1 MNKLNPSS
9 IKLIEEA
16 VEGEYNFI
24 KKEEIMEENIITLTI
39 DGQEVKVK
47 EGTTILQAAKQ
58 AGIDIPTLCFLKDIN
73 EVGDC
78 RMCIVEVEGRR
89 GFATSCIQTVEEGMV
104 VHTHTQ
110 NVLEARHVILDL
122 IISNHAKDCLTCTRS
137 GNCELQTLATKFN
150 VLNIEFEGERTEHKV
165 DDLSPS
171 IVRDFNKCIL
181 CRRCVAACKNVQKI
195 GAIDCINR
203 GFESCISTVGD
214 HSLNDVNCTF
224 CGQCIE
230 ACPTGALH
238 EKETI
243 NDVWVKLKDPETT
256 VIVQTAPAVRVALGE
271 EFGMPIGTNVVGKM
285 VTALKRLGFNKVFDT
300 NTGADLTIMEEANE
314 FIERFTKNDNLP
326 LITSCSPGWVKYIE
340 MNYPELLPHLSSC
353 KSPHQMFGAI
363 LKTYYAKREGL
374 DPAKMYVV
382 SVMPCI
388 AKKFERQRPEM
399 KEDDLYDVDNVI
411 TTRELARMIKQAN
424 KKKKKLEDSNFDS
437 PMGEASGAGAI
448 FGTTGGVM
456 EAALRTAQ
464 DTLTGKDLAKID
476 FEQVRGGE
484 GIKRATINIAGKEIN
499 VVAASGLANA
509 RTILEEIKS
518 GKANYQF
525 VEIMACPGGCI
536 MGGGQ
541 PIKSSKIRSEVDV
554 RKLRADALYSIDE
567 RSIVRKS
574 HENPVMKKLY
584 KDFLEK
590 PGSEIA
596 EKLLHTTYT
605 KREKYNI

>member
-1 MNKLNPSS
+1 M
-9 IKLIEEA
+9 
-16 VEGEYNFI
+16 G
-24 KKEEIMEENIITLTI
+24 KKDENVNMVTLTI
-39 DGQEVKVK
+39 DDQKVCVP

-58 AGIDIPTLCFLKDIN
+58 AGIDIPTLCFLKEIN

-104 VHTHTQ
+104 VHTHTP

-137 GNCELQTLATKFN
+137 GNCELQALAVKFN
-150 VLNIEFEGERTEHKV
+150 VLNIEFEGERTKHRV

-181 CRRCVAACKNVQKI
+181 CRRCVAACKNVQGI

-243 NDVWVKLKDPETT
+243 NDVWIKLKDPETT
-256 VIVQTAPAVRVALGE
+256 VLVQTAPAVRVALGE
-271 EFGMPIGTNVVGKM
+271 EFGMPIGTNVQGKM
-285 VTALKRLGFNKVFDT
+285 VTALKRLGFDKVFDT
-300 NTGADLTIMEEANE
+300 NTGADFTIMEEANE
-314 FIERFTKNDNLP
+314 FIERFKEHDNLP
-326 LITSCSPGWVKYIE
+326 MITSCSPGWVRYIE
-340 MNYPELLPHLSSC
+340 MNYPELLPHLSTC
-353 KSPHQMFGAI
+353 KSPHQMFGAL
-363 LKTYYAKREGL
+363 LKTYYAQKEGL
-374 DPAKMYVV
+374 DPEKIYVV

-388 AKKFERQRPEM
+388 AKKFERERPEM
-399 KEDDLYDVDNVI
+399 KENGLYDVDNVI

-424 KKKKKLEDSNFDS
+424 IEFEKLEDSPYDA

-464 DTLTGKDLAKID
+464 DVLTGEDLPKIN
-476 FEQVRGGE
+476 FEQVRGGD
-484 GIKRATINIAGKEIN
+484 GIKRATITIAGKPIS
-499 VVAASGLANA
+499 VVAASGLSNA
-509 RTILEEIKS
+509 KKILDEIKS
-518 GKANYQF
+518 GKSNYQF

-554 RKLRADALYSIDE
+554 RKLRADSLYSIDE
-567 RSIVRKS
+567 RSTIRKS
-574 HENPVMKKLY
+574 HENPVVKKIY
-584 KDFLEK
+584 EEFLEK
-590 PGSEIA
+590 PGSYRA
-596 EKLLHTTYT
+596 EKLLHTKYT
-605 KREKYNI
+605 AREKYRI

>member
-1 MNKLNPSS
+1 M
-9 IKLIEEA
+9 E
-16 VEGEYNFI
+16 
-24 KKEEIMEENIITLTI
+24 KEMVNLTI
-39 DGQEVKVK
+39 DNQKVTVPK
-47 EGTTILQAAKQ
+47 GTTILNAAKQ

-104 VHTHTQ
+104 VHTHTP

-137 GNCELQTLATKFN
+137 GNCELQALATKFN
-150 VLNIEFEGERTEHKV
+150 VLNIEFEGERTEHKI

-285 VTALKRLGFNKVFDT
+285 VTALKRLGFDKVFDT

-326 LITSCSPGWVKYIE
+326 MITSCSPGWVKYIE

-353 KSPHQMFGAI
+353 KSPHEMFGAI
-363 LKTYYAKREGL
+363 LKTYYANREGL
-374 DPAKMYVV
+374 DPEKIYVV

-399 KEDDLYDVDNVI
+399 MEDNLYDVDNVI

-424 KKKKKLEDSNFDS
+424 IEFEKLEDSNFDS

-464 DTLTGKDLAKID
+464 DTLTGEDLPKID

-484 GIKRATINIAGKEIN
+484 GIKRATINIAGKDIN

-541 PIKSSKIRSEVDV
+541 PIKSSKVRAEVDV

-596 EKLLHTTYT
+596 ERLLHTTYT

>member
-1 MNKLNPSS
+1 MYCRSRR
-9 IKLIEEA
+9 
-16 VEGEYNFI
+16 
-24 KKEEIMEENIITLTI
+24 KKRICYFLYSNSRRRNGCTYTYT
-39 DGQEVKVK
+39 KCTRS
-47 EGTTILQAAKQ
+47 TT
-58 AGIDIPTLCFLKDIN
+58 C
-73 EVGDC
+73 
-78 RMCIVEVEGRR
+78 
-89 GFATSCIQTVEEGMV
+89 
-104 VHTHTQ
+104 H
-110 NVLEARHVILDL
+110 LDL

-150 VLNIEFEGERTEHKV
+150 VLNIEFEGERTEHKI

-271 EFGMPIGTNVVGKM
+271 EFGMPIGTNVAGKM
-285 VTALKRLGFNKVFDT
+285 ITALKRLGFDKVFDT
-300 NTGADLTIMEEANE
+300 NTGADFTIMEEANE
-314 FIERFTKNDNLP
+314 FIERFTENDNLP
-326 LITSCSPGWVKYIE
+326 MITSCSPGWVKFIE

-363 LKTYYAKREGL
+363 LKTYYAKREGI
-374 DPAKMYVV
+374 DPSKMYVV

-399 KEDDLYDVDNVI
+399 KEEDLYDVDNVI

-424 KKKKKLEDSNFDS
+424 IEFEKLEDSKFDD
-437 PMGEASGAGAI
+437 PMGEATGAGAI

-464 DTLTGKDLAKID
+464 DTLTGENLEKID
-476 FEQVRGGE
+476 FEQYVE
-484 GIKRATINIAGKEIN
+484 EKE
-499 VVAASGLANA
+499 
-509 RTILEEIKS
+509 
-518 GKANYQF
+518 
-525 VEIMACPGGCI
+525 
-536 MGGGQ
+536 
-541 PIKSSKIRSEVDV
+541 
-554 RKLRADALYSIDE
+554 
-567 RSIVRKS
+567 
-574 HENPVMKKLY
+574 
-584 KDFLEK
+584 
-590 PGSEIA
+590 
-596 EKLLHTTYT
+596 
-605 KREKYNI
+605 

>member
-1 MNKLNPSS
+1 
-9 IKLIEEA
+9 
-16 VEGEYNFI
+16 
-24 KKEEIMEENIITLTI
+24 MEEKMINLIIDDQKI
-39 DGQEVKVK
+39 SVPK
-47 EGTTILQAAKQ
+47 GTTILQAAKQ
-58 AGIDIPTLCFLKDIN
+58 AGIDIPTLCFLKEIN

-78 RMCIVEVEGRR
+78 RMCIVEVEGRK

-104 VHTHTQ
+104 VHTHTP

-137 GNCELQTLATKFN
+137 GNCELQALAVKFN
-150 VLNIEFEGERTEHKV
+150 VLNVEFEGEMSKHRI
-165 DDLSPS
+165 DNLSPS

-181 CRRCVAACKNVQKI
+181 CRRCVAACKNVQEI

-243 NDVWVKLKDPETT
+243 NDVWTKLKDPDSI

-271 EFGMPIGTNVVGKM
+271 EFGMEIGTNVTGKM

-314 FIERFTKNDNLP
+314 FINRFKNNDNLP
-326 LITSCSPGWVKYIE
+326 MITSCSPGWVKYIE

-353 KSPHQMFGAI
+353 KSPHEMFGAI
-363 LKTYYAKREGL
+363 IKTYYAKKENI
-374 DPAKMYVV
+374 DPKKIYVV

-388 AKKFERQRPEM
+388 AKKFERQREEM
-399 KEDDLYDVDNVI
+399 KEGELFDVDNVI

-424 KKKKKLEDSNFDS
+424 IEFNKLEDSKFDN
-437 PMGEASGAGAI
+437 PMGEATGAGAI
-448 FGTTGGVM
+448 FGVTGGVM

-464 DTLTGKDLAKID
+464 DTLTGESLPQID
-476 FEQVRGGE
+476 FEEVRGTQN
-484 GIKRATINIAGKEIN
+484 IKRANIKIAGKEIK

-509 RTILEEIKS
+509 KTILEEIKR
-518 GKANYQF
+518 GKADYQF

-541 PIKSSKIRSEVDV
+541 PIKSSKIQAEVDV
-554 RKLRADALYSIDE
+554 KKLRSQALYSIDE
-567 RSIVRKS
+567 KSVIRKS
-574 HENPVMKKLY
+574 HENPVMKKIY
-584 KDFLEK
+584 KEFLGK
-590 PGSEIA
+590 PGSELA
-596 EKLLHTTYT
+596 EELLHTTYE

>member
-1 MNKLNPSS
+1 MVT
-9 IKLIEEA
+9 I
-16 VEGEYNFI
+16 
-24 KKEEIMEENIITLTI
+24 TI
-39 DGQEVKVK
+39 DGVEVKAP
-47 EGTTILQAAKQ
+47 EGSTILEAAKI

-73 EVGDC
+73 EMGDC

-89 GFATSCIQTVEEGMV
+89 GFATSCIQKIEEGMV
-104 VHTHTQ
+104 IHTHTP

-150 VLNIEFEGERTEHKV
+150 VLKVEFPGEVTKHKI

-214 HSLNDVNCTF
+214 HSLNDVNCTN
-224 CGQCIE
+224 CGQCIQ

-243 NDVWVKLKDPETT
+243 DDVWVKLKDPETY
-256 VIVQTAPAVRVALGE
+256 VVVQTAPAVRVALGE
-271 EFGMPIGTNVVGKM
+271 EFGMPIGTSVTGKM
-285 VTALKRLGFNKVFDT
+285 ITALKRLGFNKVFDT
-300 NTGADLTIMEEANE
+300 NTGADLTIMEEATE
-314 FIERFTKNDNLP
+314 FIERIQGNKVLP
-326 LITSCSPGWVKYIE
+326 MITSCSPGWVKYIE

-363 LKTYYAKREGL
+363 IKTYFAEKQGI
-374 DPAKMYVV
+374 DPNKIYMV

-388 AKKFERQRPEM
+388 AKKFERQREEM
-399 KEDDLYDVDNVI
+399 KENGLYDVDNVI

-424 KKKKKLEDSNFDS
+424 IEFTTLEDSEFDD
-437 PMGEASGAGAI
+437 PMGEATGAAAI

-464 DTLTGKDLAKID
+464 DILTCQSLPKID
-476 FEQVRGGE
+476 FEEVRGGE
-484 GIKRATINIAGKEIN
+484 GIKKATVNIAGNDIK

-509 RTILEEIKS
+509 QKIMEEIKN
-518 GKANYQF
+518 GKADYQF
-525 VEIMACPGGCI
+525 VEIMACPGGCV

-541 PIKSSKIRSEVDV
+541 PIKSSKIRREVDV
-554 RKLRADALYSIDE
+554 RKLRAEALYSIDE
-567 RSIVRKS
+567 KSVIRKS
-574 HENPVMKKLY
+574 HENPTINKIY
-584 KDFLEK
+584 KEFLGR
-590 PGSEIA
+590 PGSEKA
-596 EKLLHTTYT
+596 EELLHTHYT
-605 KREKYNI
+605 KRPKYKIYK

>member
-1 MNKLNPSS
+1 
-9 IKLIEEA
+9 
-16 VEGEYNFI
+16 
-24 KKEEIMEENIITLTI
+24 MESKMINLTI
-39 DGQEVKVK
+39 DDQKITVP

-78 RMCIVEVEGRR
+78 RMCIVEVEGRK
-89 GFATSCIQTVEEGMV
+89 GFATSCIQKVEEGMV
-104 VHTHTQ
+104 VHTHTP

-122 IISNHAKDCLTCTRS
+122 IISNHSKDCLTCTRS
-137 GNCELQTLATKFN
+137 GNCELQVLATKFN
-150 VLNIEFEGERTEHKV
+150 VLNIEFEGERTEHKI

-181 CRRCVAACKNVQKI
+181 CRRCVAACKNVQEI

-243 NDVWVKLKDPETT
+243 NDVWVKLKDPDT
-256 VIVQTAPAVRVALGE
+256 VVLVQTAPAVRVALGE
-271 EFGMPIGTNVVGKM
+271 EFGMQVGTNVTGKM
-285 VTALKRLGFNKVFDT
+285 VTALKRLGFDKVFDT
-300 NTGADLTIMEEANE
+300 NTGADFTIMEEANE
-314 FIERFTKNDNLP
+314 FVERFKAHEELP
-326 LITSCSPGWVKYIE
+326 MLTSCCPGWIKYIE
-340 MNYPELLPHLSSC
+340 MNYPEMLPHLSSC

-363 LKTYYAKREGL
+363 LKSYYAKKEGI
-374 DPAKMYVV
+374 DPEKIYTV

-388 AKKFERQRPEM
+388 AKKFESKRPEM
-399 KEDDLYDVDNVI
+399 KENGLEDVDNVI

-424 KKKKKLEDSNFDS
+424 IDFEKLEDSKFDD
-437 PMGEASGAGAI
+437 PMGEATGAAAI
-448 FGTTGGVM
+448 FGVTGGVM
-456 EAALRTAQ
+456 EAALRTAE
-464 DTLTGKDLAKID
+464 DILTGKELPKID
-476 FEQVRGGE
+476 FEQVRGSQ
-484 GIKRATINIAGKEIN
+484 GIKRATITIAGKPIS

-509 RTILEEIKS
+509 KKILEEIKT

-541 PIKSSKIRSEVDV
+541 PIKHSKVRAEVDV
-554 RKLRADALYSIDE
+554 QKLRASSLYSIDE
-567 RSIVRKS
+567 KSTIRKS
-574 HENPVMKKLY
+574 HENPVLKKIY
-584 KDFLEK
+584 EEYLEK
-590 PGSEIA
+590 PGSYRA
-596 EKLLHTTYT
+596 EKLLHTKYA
-605 KREKYNI
+605 KREKYKID